1 MSNIVKPFDS
11 YKLWYYSGNKSA
23 AYIQCY
29 DELKPTG
36 GISFYKDG
44 DTAPTNNRDDFRIH
58 YPISQFDDVIKILR
72 YEKPLYLLMTR
83 DLIGWIGTSDLEPV
97 GEQE

>member
-1 MSNIVKPFDS
+1 MSNIVKRFDS
-11 YKLWYYSGNKSA
+11 YKLWYYSGHKFPA
-23 AYIQCY
+23 HIQCF
-29 DELKPTG
+29 DELKPSGNIT
-36 GISFYKDG
+36 FYKDG
-44 DTAPTNNRDDFRIH
+44 DTAPANKRDDFTIY
-58 YPISQFDDVIKILR
+58 YPMSRFDDVITILR

>member
-1 MSNIVKPFDS
+1 MS
-11 YKLWYYSGNKSA
+11 
-23 AYIQCY
+23 
-29 DELKPTG
+29 
-36 GISFYKDG
+36 
-44 DTAPTNNRDDFRIH
+44 R
-58 YPISQFDDVIKILR
+58 FDDVITILR

>member
-1 MSNIVKPFDS
+1 MSNITKRFDS
-11 YKLWYYSGNKSA
+11 YKIWYYSGHSTA

-29 DELKPTG
+29 DGLRPSG
-36 GISFYKDG
+36 SISFYKDD
-44 DTAPTNNRDDFRIH
+44 DTVPPNNRDNFKIH

-83 DLIGWIGTSDLEPV
+83 DLIGWIGTSDQEPV